1 MGTMMKSNLFLAA
14 LPSHD
19 NRMIIAQK
27 ILNCETKRS
36 PLAKIQWTH
45 TQDLHLTLGFMQSV
59 DEEDVRKVALD
70 LTSVSQNAPFMAN
83 VEEIKIYGS
92 AIVLRCQPYHRFLA
106 MHKKMNQ
113 LLVEASNGKYQFD
126 TQKRYDAHLTI
137 GRIRNAKALNPL
149 HMQQLLA
156 LIQEQFRNS
165 TFLIQQC
172 ALMRRVQE
180 NAPYQTIQLY
190 RFIG

>member
-1 MGTMMKSNLFLAA
+1 MMKSNIFLAA

-19 NRMIIAQK
+19 NRLVIAQK

-45 TQDLHLTLGFMQSV
+45 TQDLHLTLGFIQGV
-59 DEEDVRKVALD
+59 EEGDIRKIALD
-70 LTSVSQNAPFMAN
+70 LMGVSQNAPFMAN

-113 LLVEASNGKYQFD
+113 SLMEGSQGQYQFD
-126 TQKRYDAHLTI
+126 VKKRYDAHLTI
-137 GRIRNAKALNPL
+137 GRIRNANALNPL
-149 HMQQLLA
+149 HMQQIIG
-156 LIQEQFRNS
+156 LIQEQFKNV

>member
-1 MGTMMKSNLFLAA
+1 MKSNIFLAA

-36 PLAKIQWTH
+36 PLAKIQWAH
-45 TQDLHLTLGFMQSV
+45 TQDLHVTLGFIESV
-59 DEEDVRKVALD
+59 EETDIRKVALE
-70 LTSVSQNAPFMAN
+70 LASIAQNAPFMAN

-113 LLVEASNGKYQFD
+113 LLTEGSKGQYQFD
-126 TQKRYDAHLTI
+126 VKKRYDAHLTI

-149 HMQQLLA
+149 HLEQLLG